1 MKEIVMISGK
11 GGTGKTTITAA
22 LASLWKNKVIA
33 DCDVDAA
40 DLHLILH
47 PAIQQKQDFYSGIE
61 PVIDSNKCVQCG
73 KCREVCVYDAI
84 NTDYT
89 ITRSDCEGC
98 GVCYHFCLVHAIELK
113 DRHCGEWYISET
125 RFGPMVHAKLGIA
138 EENSGK
144 LVALIRKQAK
154 ATAENKHCDTI
165 LIDGSPGI
173 GCPVISSITGASLVI
188 VVTEPTVSGMH
199 DLNRVLSLARHF
211 QVPAGVIINKADL
224 NSEMCREIESAAEQ
238 QSVPVLGSIPYDNV
252 VTRAMVEEKTM
263 IEFEDGEVTKTIRS
277 ISDKILSIISKRTE
291 SA

>member
-1 MKEIVMISGK
+1 MKEIVIISGK

-47 PAIQQKQDFYSGIE
+47 PDIVQKQDFFSGKE
-61 PVIDSNKCVQCG
+61 PVIDFDKCTQCG

-84 NTDYT
+84 ASDFT
-89 ITRSDCEGC
+89 ISRSDCEGC
-98 GVCYHFCLVHAIELK
+98 GVCFHFCPVHAIELK
-113 DRHCGEWYISET
+113 NRHCGEWVFSET
-125 RFGPMVHAKLGIA
+125 RFGPMVHARLGIA

-154 ATAENKHCDTI
+154 ATAENRNCDTI

-173 GCPVISSITGASLVI
+173 GCPVISSITGASFVI

-224 NSEMCREIESAAEQ
+224 NPQMCRKIESAAEQ
-238 QSVPVLGSIPYDNV
+238 QSALILGSIPYDDV
-252 VTRAMVEEKTM
+252 VTRAMVEGKTV

-277 ISDKILSIISKRTE
+277 ISDKILSMS
-291 SA
+291 

>member
-1 MKEIVMISGK
+1 VKEIVVISGK

-47 PAIQQKQDFYSGIE
+47 PDIVQKQDFFSGKE
-61 PVIDSNKCVQCG
+61 PVIDFDKCTQCG
-73 KCREVCVYDAI
+73 KCREICVYDAI
-84 NTDYT
+84 ASDFT
-89 ITRSDCEGC
+89 ISRSDCEGC
-98 GVCYHFCLVHAIELK
+98 AVCFHFCPVQAIELK
-113 DRHCGEWYISET
+113 DRHCGEWHLSET
-125 RFGPMVHAKLGIA
+125 RFGPMVHARLGIA

-154 ATAENKHCDTI
+154 ATAENRNCDII

-188 VVTEPTVSGMH
+188 AVTEPTISGMH

-211 QVPAGVIINKADL
+211 QVPAEVIINKADL
-224 NSEMCREIESAAEQ
+224 NPEMCREIESAAEQ
-238 QSVPVLGSIPYDNV
+238 QSVPILGSIPYDDV
-252 VTRAMVEEKTM
+252 VTRAMVVGKTV

-277 ISDKILSIISKRTE
+277 ISDKILSMI
-291 SA
+291 